1 MFSSIH
7 EPKLTASEQ
16 ILYSG
21 LRQMRQ
27 SNEKLFEENIE
38 LKRKIEAITKWRNE
52 VEQAEDR
59 LSKDWGA

>member
-1 MFSSIH
+1 MFSSIN
-7 EPKLTASEQ
+7 ETKLTPTEQ

-21 LRQMRQ
+21 LKQMRQ

-38 LKRKIEAITKWRNE
+38 LRRKVEALTKWRNE